1 MKVLVMD
8 GQGGG
13 IGRAL
18 VEGLR
23 QALPE
28 LDITAVGTNAA
39 ATSAML
45 KAGANQAA
53 TGENAAVFNMRQADV
68 VLGPIGILVANGLLG
83 EVTPR
88 MAAGLGETQ
97 ALKILIPVHKC
108 HVEIAGLRDA
118 PVGQYIASAV
128 EMVQSMARAEVD
140 AQGKNK
146 GKSI

>member
-1 MKVLVMD
+1 MNVLVMD

-28 LDITAVGTNAA
+28 LAITAVGTNAA
-39 ATSAML
+39 ATAAML
-45 KAGANQAA
+45 KAGASQAA
-53 TGENAAVFNMRQADV
+53 TGENAAVYNMKNADA

-88 MAAGLGETQ
+88 MAAALGECA
-97 ALKILIPVHKC
+97 ALKILVPVHKC
-108 HVEIAGLRDA
+108 HVEIAGLPDA
-118 PVGQYIASAV
+118 PVGQFIASAV
-128 EMVQSMARAEVD
+128 EKVQRLARQDKQD
-140 AQGKNK
+140 A
-146 GKSI
+146 